1 MGALSLMRRKPAG
14 AARRTTPMS
23 PEIYTIV
30 GAAIALAGLILS
42 GQRLTAN
49 SIAELRRDLNAL
61 SDRVHRDIAGVNG
74 DIAALSD
81 RVNGDIAALSDRV
94 NRDIAA
100 LGERVSRVEG
110 LLEGIRDT
118 IGDRAA

>member
-74 DIAALSD
+74 DIAG
-81 RVNGDIAALSDRV
+81 VNGDIAALSDRV